1 MSAKI
6 TQDNLYMLLP
16 LKIGW
21 LAPWLSEDKG
31 ISLTD
36 AINRIYDEDINVTFM
51 NNDKAQ
57 EFVITVWREESNEVG
72 NEVHDKSNQV
82 EDLDTGLRYSNTDL
96 DTGLR
101 HSDTDLDTGLRH
113 SDTDLD
119 TQLRHSD
126 TPKVSLSNKQRDI
139 VNFCSV
145 PRTTKEILD
154 RIGVSMHSKNRE
166 RYITSLVAAGYL
178 QMTNPDNPT
187 ASNQKYKKV
196 NKR

>member
-1 MSAKI
+1 MI
-6 TQDNLYMLLP
+6 
-16 LKIGW
+16 
-21 LAPWLSEDKG
+21 
-31 ISLTD
+31 
-36 AINRIYDEDINVTFM
+36 
-51 NNDKAQ
+51 
-57 EFVITVWREESNEVG
+57 
-72 NEVHDKSNQV
+72 KSNQV

-126 TPKVSLSNKQRDI
+126 TPKVSLSNKQRDK